1 MKVIYSLNCAAY
13 IQMSTGIVPDLEIE
27 TSGAGNGLVKCIFP
41 ECDAV
46 AFAIDDYHQ
55 NKSLHLFLSTYKEL
69 REAIKEARGV

>member
-46 AFAIDDYHQ
+46 ALAIDDYH
-55 NKSLHLFLSTYKEL
+55 
-69 REAIKEARGV
+69 